1 MAYSTKL
8 SATLLIFTILLYS
21 STYSSACSTC
31 KPPKLPPKPPACPPP
46 PKQAPTPKT
55 PTPKTPTTPT
65 PIAPTPAKETCPR
78 DTLKLGVCADLL
90 GLVNVQIG
98 SPASSPCCAL
108 LQGLVDAE
116 AALCLCTALKANIL
130 GINLNVPIS
139 LSLLLSA
146 CQKEVPPNFKCE

>member
-1 MAYSTKL
+1 MASSTKL

-31 KPPKLPPKPPACPPP
+31 KPATPPPKPPPKPPACPPP
-46 PKQAPTPKT
+46 PKPAPK
-55 PTPKTPTTPT
+55 TPT

-108 LQGLVDAE
+108 LQGLVDTE

>member
-46 PKQAPTPKT
+46 
-55 PTPKTPTTPT
+55 
-65 PIAPTPAKETCPR
+65 TCPR